1 MKTLWSV
8 RGVRSIVMIVFA
20 LCVATGA
27 EAVFVEIAS
36 ADASPPALHVSPGGN
51 LSDGQT
57 ITVAVGPNGYFTPHA
72 GVKIL
77 ECADPGGTQANLP
90 KDDSTCDGNTIQ
102 GISILIGSDGSFSDS
117 TYQVY
122 MLPSQTLGEQSN
134 FKPICNQTNDCVLYV
149 GQNQNDFTAPKV
161 FSAPFLISPGSG
173 AATTTSTTGAASSGS
188 SGASATTSTSSTSS
202 TSGTTARTSASSADA
217 SATLT
222 GATSLANT
230 GAPADIVWI
239 VGFGTTLLL
248 TGAIGRRRA
257 MRWER

>member
-1 MKTLWSV
+1 MNTHWSV
-8 RGVRSIVMIVFA
+8 RGVRSIVMILFA

-27 EAVFVEIAS
+27 EAVFVEVAS
-36 ADASPPALHVSPGGN
+36 ADALPPALHVSPGGN

-57 ITVAVGPNGYFTPHA
+57 ITVAVGANGYFTPHA

-77 ECADPGGTQANLP
+77 ECADPGGAQANLP

-102 GISILIGSDGSFSDS
+102 GISILIGSDGSFSDT

-173 AATTTSTTGAASSGS
+173 APTTTSTTGAASSGS
-188 SGASATTSTSSTSS
+188 SATTATTS

-217 SATLT
+217 TATLT

-230 GAPADIVWI
+230 GAPANVVWI

>member
-1 MKTLWSV
+1 
-8 RGVRSIVMIVFA
+8 VRSIGIVVFA
-20 LCVATGA
+20 LCAATGV
-27 EAVFVEIAS
+27 EAVFVEMAS
-36 ADASPPALHVSPGGN
+36 ADVTPPTLEVSPAGN

-57 ITVAVGPNGYFTPHA
+57 ITVAAGANGYFTPHA

-102 GISILIGSDGSFSDS
+102 GISILVGNDGSFSDT

-122 MLPSQTLGEQSN
+122 MLPSQALGEQSN
-134 FKPICNQTNDCVLYV
+134 FKPICNQTNYCVLYV

-173 AATTTSTTGAASSGS
+173 AATATSTAGTGASGS
-188 SGASATTSTSSTSS
+188 PAGSATSGA
-202 TSGTTARTSASSADA
+202 SGTTAKTSASQVDA
-217 SATLT
+217 TATLT
-222 GATSLANT
+222 GATALANT
-230 GAPADIVWI
+230 GAPADIVW
-239 VGFGTTLLL
+239 VVAFGLTLLL
-248 TGAIGRRRA
+248 TGSIGRRRA

>member
-1 MKTLWSV
+1 VKKLWSV
-8 RGVRSIVMIVFA
+8 RGVRSIGVILFA
-20 LCVATGA
+20 LCAATGA
-27 EAVFVEIAS
+27 EAMFVEVAS
-36 ADASPPALHVSPGGN
+36 GDASPPILDVSPGGN

-57 ITVAVGPNGYFTPHA
+57 ITVAVGANGYFTPHA

-77 ECADPGGTQANLP
+77 ECADPGGTQGNLP

-102 GISILIGSDGSFSDS
+102 GISILIGSDGRFSDT

-173 AATTTSTTGAASSGS
+173 AANATTTTEAASSGS
-188 SGASATTSTSSTSS
+188 SGATATTSASG
-202 TSGTTARTSASSADA
+202 TSGTTAKSSASSPDA
-217 SATLT
+217 TAALT

-230 GAPADIVWI
+230 GAPADIVW
-239 VGFGTTLLL
+239 VVAFGTTLLL

-257 MRWER
+257 VRSQR